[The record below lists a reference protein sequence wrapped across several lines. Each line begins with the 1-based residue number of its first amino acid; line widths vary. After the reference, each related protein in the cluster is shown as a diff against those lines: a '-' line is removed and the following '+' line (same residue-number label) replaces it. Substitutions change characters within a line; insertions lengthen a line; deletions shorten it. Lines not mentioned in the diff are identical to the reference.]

1 MKKNKLVFVL
11 CIVLVAAISLGVLVS
26 CTTNPANPDGIK
38 NYLVLDENVQYQ
50 SMTGFGASA
59 AWWAQ
64 TVPQGSQSAANLA
77 TSLYTDEGIGLTI
90 YRYNIGGGSWDYNAY
105 EDHAA
110 GDFVVYPEMR
120 NTQSAFIAENYDKS
134 RSAADNFADD
144 ANYDFSK
151 DANALGFMRLCAEQE
166 GSTVERIILF
176 ANSPHYLL
184 TASGKTNGDY
194 AYQSNLPKENYQA
207 YCEYLMKYLDYIVND
222 MGLTVDSVSAIN
234 EPQHSWGGEDSPQ
247 EGCHYEPEELA
258 AFYDVFYGYLKD
270 FNEKND
276 TDVKMDVFESGNYDV
291 YKSKGRVME
300 YIYEMSKYDYF
311 DEIDTISVHSYGSP
325 TSVEARESFIYMLRN
340 LYGDKIN
347 IEMSEIC
354 DMTAGLDEGMDS
366 ALWLSEVMNKDF
378 VNLGARAWCWWM
390 ATSCDDYNDGIVT
403 WMWGTEDGKVTP
415 TKRYWVMGN
424 YSKFLDTGDV
434 RIEGS
439 IDRASNGVFATVFKK
454 ADGRI
459 VVVLTNAGD
468 SEKKINLPAG
478 YASLQAWETSAD
490 KDLENVYDGACGR
503 AYTAAAGSVTT
514 LILSK

>member
-64 TVPQGSQSAANLA
+64 TVPQGAQSAADLA

-151 DANALGFMRLCAEQE
+151 DANALEFMRLCAEQE

-184 TASGKTNGDY
+184 TTSGKTNGDY

-207 YCEYLMKYLDYIVND
+207 YCEYLMKYLEKTGEKIVYSRGLPQFFITDVTDDDVVCEMGDDEYKKLLLFDNFICWDDGEYI
-222 MGLTVDSVSAIN
+222 GRVSA
-234 EPQHSWGGEDSPQ
+234 E
-247 EGCHYEPEELA
+247 
-258 AFYDVFYGYLKD
+258 
-270 FNEKND
+270 
-276 TDVKMDVFESGNYDV
+276 
-291 YKSKGRVME
+291 
-300 YIYEMSKYDYF
+300 
-311 DEIDTISVHSYGSP
+311 TISKLP
-325 TSVEARESFIYMLRN
+325 
-340 LYGDKIN
+340 K
-347 IEMSEIC
+347 
-354 DMTAGLDEGMDS
+354 
-366 ALWLSEVMNKDF
+366 
-378 VNLGARAWCWWM
+378 
-390 ATSCDDYNDGIVT
+390 
-403 WMWGTEDGKVTP
+403 
-415 TKRYWVMGN
+415 
-424 YSKFLDTGDV
+424 
-434 RIEGS
+434 
-439 IDRASNGVFATVFKK
+439 SN
-454 ADGRI
+454 
-459 VVVLTNAGD
+459 
-468 SEKKINLPAG
+468 
-478 YASLQAWETSAD
+478 
-490 KDLENVYDGACGR
+490 
-503 AYTAAAGSVTT
+503 
-514 LILSK
+514 